1 MAKTQEEALSE
12 LGDLGKSL
20 AEATTDRVKQG
31 GILRQILDL
40 IGGLDKDDAKALF
53 KNEKVQTLV
62 EAASTELA
70 QSSDDPPGTIYDAV
84 IGGQLIKGFNSKLW
98 TNGDLVRQN
107 GEGASK
113 MVQYTPRTTQ
123 MVGWNTL
130 ERHFIADEE
139 MWVEQCFVDVYKESL
154 RALKLAAEHAAYNF
168 KKGTHLSDSSIR
180 SDRGIRARA
189 TGDAGHYIPG
199 GGQIA
204 GRGPGE
210 GEGEGT

>member
-1 MAKTQEEALSE
+1 MARDQEAALAE

-20 AEATTDRVKQG
+20 AEAATDRTKQT

-70 QSSDDPPGTIYDAV
+70 QSSDDPPGTIYDAM
-84 IGGQLIKGFNSKLW
+84 IGGQLVKSFNSKPW
-98 TNGDLVRQN
+98 TNGDLKRLQ

-123 MVGWNTL
+123 MVGWNGL
-130 ERHFIADEE
+130 ERHFVADEE
-139 MWVEQCFVDVYKESL
+139 MWVEQCFVDVYRDSL
-154 RALKLAAEHAAYNF
+154 RAMKLAAEHVAYNF
-168 KKGTHLSDSSIR
+168 KKSGHLSDSSIR

-189 TGDAGHYIPG
+189 TGDQGYFIPG

-204 GRGPGE
+204 GRGAGE
-210 GEGEGT
+210 GEGESV